1 MRNPNLVKTGNLA
14 KRAGVLCST
23 IRFYVKLGLLAP
35 LDHTPGGYHLF
46 DESEAL
52 NRLHVIRQLKEK
64 ERLTLA
70 EITERLLPGRGFD
83 DDGTKAP
90 K

>member
-1 MRNPNLVKTGNLA
+1 MRNPNLVKTGRLA

-23 IRFYVKLGLLAP
+23 IRFYVKLGLLEP
-35 LDHTPGGYHLF
+35 VDYTPGGYHLF
-46 DESEAL
+46 DGLEAL
-52 NRLHVIRQLKEK
+52 RRLRAVQQLKEQ

-70 EITERLLPGRGFD
+70 EINQRLVSGHKFG
-83 DDGTKAP
+83 DDGTEAP